1 MDLEAGKSEILK
13 EVGEGMCTHD
23 HMRLQNEISRGLLL
37 FLEDFLP
44 VCWFLDSYICSSVL
58 QKSAGLS

>member
-44 VCWFLDSYICSSVL
+44 VCWFNFLTVTSVAQCFRNL
-58 QKSAGLS
+58 LV